1 MVVSIMKMTARL
13 TKIRYPIPAI
23 LLIGMILSA
32 TAIMGLPR
40 FSARV
45 EQKCNLCH
53 MSPTGGGMRNGFG
66 SQYFA
71 MTEMAV
77 HKTPL
82 SELSK
87 FQPQVS
93 ETVSLG
99 LDLRTQYIYD
109 ELTEQSTFFQMEG
122 SFYASAQ
129 LDKRF
134 SVTLDKG
141 LYSGFEIFGTGY
153 ILPANGYF
161 RVGKFQPAYGWRFA
175 DHTSFVREKMLW
187 PPNSEDTGIEFGIYP
202 DGISTNIGFFNGS
215 GGMFDDGKGKA
226 VASRFEFRHHV
237 GPVGFAAGGS
247 YYFNDTPGGERAMY
261 GPLFYLNVARIIYLG
276 EVDWLDDKISDPD
289 GITKFATSHKAN
301 YMLTQ
306 GVWVELL
313 YDFYDPD
320 IDLTTGS
327 ISRYGLGV
335 DYFPYGFLEIE
346 PNFKIY
352 DDSIVGD
359 EQYILYNVQ
368 FHFFF

>member
-1 MVVSIMKMTARL
+1 MKKPGIRTRYSILAL
-13 TKIRYPIPAI
+13 
-23 LLIGMILSA
+23 LLIGTILSA
-32 TAIMGLPR
+32 QAIRGLPR
-40 FSARV
+40 FSARA

-53 MSPTGGGMRNGFG
+53 MSPTGGGMRNSFG

-77 HKTPL
+77 HKTPF
-82 SELSK
+82 SELSG

-99 LDLRTQYIYD
+99 LDMRTQYFYD
-109 ELTEQSTFFQMEG
+109 ELAEQSTFFQMEG

-141 LYSGFEIFGTGY
+141 LYSGFEIFGIGY
-153 ILPANGYF
+153 ILPATGYF

-175 DHTSFVREKMLW
+175 DHTSFVRERMLW
-187 PPNSEDTGIEFGIYP
+187 PPNSEDTGIEFGVYP
-202 DGISTNIGFFNGS
+202 NGISANIGFFNGS

-226 VASRFEFRHHV
+226 VSSRLEFRHHV
-237 GPVGFAAGGS
+237 GPVGFSAGGS
-247 YYFNDTPGGERAMY
+247 YYFDDTPGGERTMY

-289 GITKFATSHKAN
+289 GIISMAMTHKLN
-301 YMLTQ
+301 YSIIQ
-306 GVWVELL
+306 GIWLELL

-320 IDLTTGS
+320 TDLKTGS
-327 ISRYGLGV
+327 VSRYGLGI

-346 PNFKIY
+346 PNVKFY
-352 DDSIVGD
+352 DDSVVGD
-359 EQYILYNVQ
+359 RHYTLFNTQ